1 MTLVLILILGYIS
14 VVDFSSHRIPN
25 RALVLLTIFSFLRPE
40 FRLLK
45 WKNQFTF
52 CLIILL
58 TLLIFYFIFNLGMG
72 DVKMMMVLSLTVIP
86 AELSLYRNFL
96 CGFLTASSIHILWQL
111 NRGLRKN
118 PDIPLAPSISIATIV
133 ALTTN

>member
-1 MTLVLILILGYIS
+1 MTLFLILILAYIS

-25 RALVLLTIFSFLRPE
+25 RALVLLAVISFLRPE
-40 FRLLK
+40 FRLLN
-45 WKNQFTF
+45 WKNQFSFFLT
-52 CLIILL
+52 ILL
-58 TLLIFYFIFNLGMG
+58 TLLIFYLIFNLGMG

-96 CGFLTASSIHILWQL
+96 CGFLTASSIHILWQC